1 MGRHDTLRSR
11 AVRILG
17 VGIAVAAVWTLAC
30 SGGDG
35 GDPVEAG
42 RRAYVANCTAC
53 HNQDPRKDGTM
64 GPAVAGAS
72 LELLEARVLR
82 AEYPPGYTPKRDSRL
97 MPAQPFLKA
106 EIPALAA
113 YLGSLAPPP

>member
-1 MGRHDTLRSR
+1 MGRHDTLRSP

-30 SGGDG
+30 SGGG

-53 HNQDPRKDGTM
+53 HNQDPTRDGTM
-64 GPAVAGAS
+64 GPAIAGAS
-72 LELLEARVLR
+72 RELIEARVLR
-82 AEYPPGYTPKRDSRL
+82 AEYPPGYTPKRESAL

-113 YLGSLAPPP
+113 YLGSLAPSP